1 MDIHVGTTF
10 DNIIEAKT
18 IIKAF
23 VADTAESWKST
34 HSDKERFNIVC
45 KQQRSCA
52 FRIRATNS
60 KKKGVSITHLQLIL
74 ATQQATLEL
83 LIQTLQ
89 SIFFP
94 IIKQLYEI
102 TQLSLQSKYNQ
113 LNDFSILI
121 IFYIFKPIESSRLS
135 LQRCRVISRNHF
147 VRFGDSEECNMII
160 QSLKRCIIVFQ
171 PNR

>member
-23 VADTAESWKST
+23 AADTAESWKST

-52 FRIRATNS
+52 FLIRATNS

-94 IIKQLYEI
+94 IIKQLYKI
-102 TQLSLQSKYNQ
+102 T
-113 LNDFSILI
+113 
-121 IFYIFKPIESSRLS
+121 
-135 LQRCRVISRNHF
+135 
-147 VRFGDSEECNMII
+147 
-160 QSLKRCIIVFQ
+160 
-171 PNR
+171 